1 MIHWLIQQLT
11 KFKTRLSGK
20 HLVTPTMPKIME
32 QLDWQ
37 AKTHPE
43 GFVLR
48 LCHQSDLEF
57 FEQIEKQTY
66 DGYLAWHK
74 ADFLN
79 DWRKNPYALYLV
91 IELQGKLVGVI
102 TGRVLYRNSH
112 ISQLMVLPRYQSK
125 GLGQWLVSEW
135 LFIAEQ
141 FKTKQITLE
150 VRESNQRAQ
159 KLYQK
164 MGFQVIDQR
173 ENYYYN
179 NHETALI
186 MCRREK
192 E

>member
-11 KFKTRLSGK
+11 KFKTRLSSK
-20 HLVTPTMPKIME
+20 HVVTFTMPKIME

-57 FEQIEKQTY
+57 FEQIEKRTY
-66 DGYLAWHK
+66 DGYLAWRK

-91 IELQGKLVGVI
+91 IELQGMLVGVI
-102 TGRVLYRNSH
+102 TGRVLYRDSH

-164 MGFQVIDQR
+164 MGFQVINQR

>member
-1 MIHWLIQQLT
+1 
-11 KFKTRLSGK
+11 
-20 HLVTPTMPKIME
+20 ME
-32 QLDWQ
+32 
-37 AKTHPE
+37 
-43 GFVLR
+43 
-48 LCHQSDLEF
+48 
-57 FEQIEKQTY
+57 
-66 DGYLAWHK
+66 
-74 ADFLN
+74 
-79 DWRKNPYALYLV
+79 
-91 IELQGKLVGVI
+91 
-102 TGRVLYRNSH
+102 
-112 ISQLMVLPRYQSK
+112 LPRYQSK

-135 LFIAEQ
+135 LSIAKQ